1 VRSEFVDLFE
11 RGVCMIE
18 YIAEHNVFVFPNT
31 PEVAKGCPGAIE
43 HNGYVIVPNNVT
55 DLQIMVRRGI
65 NPVPMPMVD
74 YDWPGRKPWM
84 SQRCMAN
91 FMVLNPRC
99 FVLSEMRTGKTDAAL
114 WAADYVMRKEG
125 GKTLIVGQLST
136 LERVW
141 GDAIFKSFL
150 GKRQYV
156 ILHGSPEKRSRL
168 LKSDVDF
175 YIVNYEGL
183 NIGAHRRKGAIQ
195 LDRLSREI
203 AERADI
209 QTAIIDEDSAYND
222 AQTLRNRV
230 ARLSLT
236 PRRYLWLLTGTPTPN
251 EPTDAYGLAKI
262 LNNAYGESFTSF
274 KLRTM
279 LQLGR
284 YKWIAKKTA
293 KHDVAKLLSPS
304 IRFTQEDCFDA
315 RALVTMPRHA
325 ALSTEQSKHYA
336 ELQKQLLLVMPKGEQ
351 IEAVNEAALRS
362 KLLQISCGEVYDTD
376 HTAHHID
383 NTPRIEVLKEVI
395 REAPTKVIV
404 FAPFTS
410 VLKNLV
416 ASLMPNFATILVDG
430 SVTGEA
436 RNAALKKFQ
445 DRTDPVRVLCA
456 HPGPVARGLDLTSA
470 ATVVWFSP
478 TDKPED
484 YTQANERINGPH
496 QTHARTIVH
505 ISATPVEREI
515 YRRLEAKESLAGAI
529 MKIIEE
535 RRHK

>member
-1 VRSEFVDLFE
+1 
-11 RGVCMIE
+11 MIQ
-18 YIAEHNVFVFPNT
+18 YLAEHNTFVFPNT
-31 PEVAKGCPGAIE
+31 PEIATGCPGARE
-43 HNGYVIVPNNVT
+43 HNGYVFVKNDIT
-55 DLQIMVRRGI
+55 ELQTMVKRGI

-114 WAADYVMRKEG
+114 WAADYVMRKQG
-125 GKTLIVGQLST
+125 GKTLIVAQLST

-141 GDAIFKSFL
+141 GDAIFKNFL
-150 GKRQYV
+150 DKRRYV

-168 LKSDVDF
+168 LATNADF
-175 YIVNYEGL
+175 YIINYEGL

-203 AERADI
+203 AARTDI
-209 QTAIIDEDSAYND
+209 QVAIVDEASAYND

-262 LNNAYGESFTSF
+262 SNNAFGESYTSF
-274 KLRTM
+274 KMRTM
-279 LQLGR
+279 VQLSR
-284 YKWIAKKTA
+284 YKWMAKKDA

-315 RALVTMPRHA
+315 RALVTMGRHA
-325 ALSTEQSKHYA
+325 SFSTEQSKLYA
-336 ELQKQLLLVMPKGEQ
+336 ELKKQLLLIMPKGEQ

-362 KLLQISCGEVYDTD
+362 KLLQISCGEVYDSN
-376 HTAHHID
+376 HQSHHID
-383 NTPRIEVLKEVI
+383 NTPRMQVLKEI
-395 REAPTKVIV
+395 IAEAPTKVIV

-430 SVTGEA
+430 SVTGED

-445 DRTDPVRVLCA
+445 DRKDPVRVLCA
-456 HPGPVARGLDLTSA
+456 HPGPVARGLDLSSA

-478 TDKPED
+478 TDKAED

-529 MKIIEE
+529 LQIIEE
-535 RRHK
+535 RRHT